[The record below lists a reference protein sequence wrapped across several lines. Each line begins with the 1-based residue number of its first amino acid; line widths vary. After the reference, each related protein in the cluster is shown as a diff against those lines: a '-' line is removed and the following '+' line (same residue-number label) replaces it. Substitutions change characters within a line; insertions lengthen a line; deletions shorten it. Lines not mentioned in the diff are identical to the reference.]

1 MAVVQ
6 LANECFGTNVLQMC
20 VLVQIYLCKQHAPD
34 HELGVVWVLIG
45 QREKKKGG
53 GMFGCSG
60 FNIPPSKKKKKKRTG
75 KGDEITFTFYWKA
88 KISGQPND

>member
-45 QREKKKGG
+45 QR
-53 GMFGCSG
+53 
-60 FNIPPSKKKKKKRTG
+60 KKKKKKRTG

>member
-45 QREKKKGG
+45 QRKKKGG
-53 GMFGCSG
+53 GECSDVLAL
-60 FNIPPSKKKKKKRTG
+60 ISLPQKKKKKEREREMK
-75 KGDEITFTFYWKA
+75 
-88 KISGQPND
+88 

>member
-45 QREKKKGG
+45 Q
-53 GMFGCSG
+53 
-60 FNIPPSKKKKKKRTG
+60 
-75 KGDEITFTFYWKA
+75 
-88 KISGQPND
+88 

>member
-34 HELGVVWVLIG
+34 HEWGVVWVLTG
-45 QREKKKGG
+45 QWRKKKEGG
-53 GMFGCSG
+53 GNVRMF
-60 FNIPPSKKKKKKRTG
+60 
-75 KGDEITFTFYWKA
+75 WL
-88 KISGQPND
+88 

>member
-45 QREKKKGG
+45 QWKKKRGG
-53 GMFGCSG
+53 GECSDVLAL
-60 FNIPPSKKKKKKRTG
+60 ISLPQKKKKKKNG
-75 KGDEITFTFYWKA
+75 KGR
-88 KISGQPND
+88 

>member
-34 HELGVVWVLIG
+34 HEWGVVWVLTG
-45 QREKKKGG
+45 QWR
-53 GMFGCSG
+53 
-60 FNIPPSKKKKKKRTG
+60 KKKKRG
-75 KGDEITFTFYWKA
+75 GGNVRMFWL
-88 KISGQPND
+88 